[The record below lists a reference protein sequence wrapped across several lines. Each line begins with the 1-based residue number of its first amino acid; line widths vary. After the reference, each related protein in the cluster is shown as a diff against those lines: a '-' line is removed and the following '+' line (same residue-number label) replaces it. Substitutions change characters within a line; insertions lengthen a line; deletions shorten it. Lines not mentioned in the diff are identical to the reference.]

1 MLADLQQQLND
12 TYQVGQGHDV
22 RDFLIT
28 DPCLAKCI
36 GGDSLLTN
44 TAETLLLSQDEDS
57 LGMSLFL
64 DSELLDRLRSA
75 NPIGR
80 LRADQLDDLWKVLEG
95 VSHFVCVA
103 WKAEQD
109 RKVSLLELELQA
121 EIDKFVST
129 MQLVL
134 DQRDGDM
141 LNHVHGWLF
150 DNVEFNDEL
159 DDEQL
164 DRYREANDYAAR
176 FCRGLWHRF
185 VDDDRRVLPELRE
198 FYRLQLTEKIS
209 HINTCAW
216 G

>member
-36 GGDSLLTN
+36 GDGCD
-44 TAETLLLSQDEDS
+44 TAETLLLSQDDDS

-80 LRADQLDDLWKVLEG
+80 LRADQLDDFWKVLEG
-95 VSHFVCVA
+95 VSHFVCVT

-159 DDEQL
+159 DECKL
-164 DRYREANDYAAR
+164 NAVANDYAAR
-176 FCRGLWHRF
+176 FCRGLWHRL
-185 VDDDRRVLPELRE
+185 VDDDRRVLLELRE